1 LIKKK
6 YLIITAVCAT
16 VLTWMACT
24 VWHYYR
30 PVGLFSSNPV
40 ARAQY
45 IIEQAYVNPLTKEQK
60 TAMEDAA
67 INAMV
72 NSLGDPYS
80 RYLNIDKL
88 SDYKETKQEEYWGIG
103 VSINFDATENAM
115 IVIAPYDGSPA
126 QKAGLLPGD
135 VVTQVDGT
143 TVTADNYNALINKIK
158 SGKEGSVTFRI
169 RRDDS
174 YLTIPIE
181 RAEVKRESV
190 SYRMLEDGLGYVR
203 ISEFIHNSTEEF
215 EAAISAL
222 KDQGMKGMVIDLRN
236 NPGGYA
242 DSVLAMTDSL
252 LPEGVI
258 AYLEDNA
265 GKREYFNSDEAYL
278 PVPMVVLINQGTAS
292 ASELMA
298 GSLQAHGMAVIIGEK
313 SYGKAVGQ
321 ALFPVTD
328 KTAIYLTGARYFTPK
343 GECIDGVGIEP
354 DVLVSLP
361 EELMSKI
368 SVMGPEQDTQ
378 LAKAIEFLQTQT
390 GQ

>member
-126 QKAGLLPGD
+126 
-135 VVTQVDGT
+135 
-143 TVTADNYNALINKIK
+143 
-158 SGKEGSVTFRI
+158 
-169 RRDDS
+169 
-174 YLTIPIE
+174 
-181 RAEVKRESV
+181 
-190 SYRMLEDGLGYVR
+190 
-203 ISEFIHNSTEEF
+203 
-215 EAAISAL
+215 
-222 KDQGMKGMVIDLRN
+222 
-236 NPGGYA
+236 
-242 DSVLAMTDSL
+242 
-252 LPEGVI
+252 
-258 AYLEDNA
+258 
-265 GKREYFNSDEAYL
+265 
-278 PVPMVVLINQGTAS
+278 
-292 ASELMA
+292 
-298 GSLQAHGMAVIIGEK
+298 
-313 SYGKAVGQ
+313 
-321 ALFPVTD
+321 
-328 KTAIYLTGARYFTPK
+328 
-343 GECIDGVGIEP
+343 
-354 DVLVSLP
+354 
-361 EELMSKI
+361 
-368 SVMGPEQDTQ
+368 
-378 LAKAIEFLQTQT
+378 
-390 GQ
+390 